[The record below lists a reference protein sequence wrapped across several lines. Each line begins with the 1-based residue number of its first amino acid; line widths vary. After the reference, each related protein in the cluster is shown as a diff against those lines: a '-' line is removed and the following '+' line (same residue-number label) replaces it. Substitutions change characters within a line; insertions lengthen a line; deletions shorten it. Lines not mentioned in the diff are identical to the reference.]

1 MPQFDFYSFSVQIF
15 WILFGFSFFYFVILR
30 FYLVPVSEVLKWR
43 KKLLGEK

>member
-15 WILFGFSFFYFVILR
+15 WVLSYFIFFYFFILN
-30 FYLVPVSEVLKWR
+30 FYLIPVSEVLKWH

>member
-15 WILFGFSFFYFVILR
+15 WILVGFSLFYFFILR

-43 KKLLGEK
+43 KKLLGDK